1 MTDSDL
7 ATTLIQQNLAENR
20 QGFFCSSC
28 LRYKSYIY
36 ERSYNM
42 TSVKTGR
49 DICLCRRCKDALLES
64 GDIIYTPGVLY
75 DEEDDDD

>member
-7 ATTLIQQNLAENR
+7 ANVLIQQNLAENR

-28 LRYKSYIY
+28 LRYKPYIY
-36 ERSYNM
+36 ERLYNM

-49 DICLCRRCKDALLES
+49 DICLCRGCRDALLES

-75 DEEDDDD
+75 EEDDHG